1 MKRLAPW
8 FTLLAA
14 AALTAAGLFS
24 GQYAAVLQKAV
35 RVCLECV
42 GIG

>member
-1 MKRLAPW
+1 MKRLAPY
-8 FTLLAA
+8 LALCAA
-14 AALTAAGLFS
+14 AALTAAGLLA

>member
-1 MKRLAPW
+1 MKNLS
-8 FTLLAA
+8 
-14 AALTAAGLFS
+14 AALALALSAALVAAGLLL
-24 GQYAAVLQKAV
+24 GQYGAVLQKAV